1 MTEKEIFLNALKR
14 IWKSENYEKVQVKES
29 YDNIYLNDY
38 KGKLAFTFEFDENGN
53 LIHLE
58 QYDND

>member
-14 IWKSENYEKVQVKES
+14 IWKSENYEKVQVEEF
-29 YDNIYLNDY
+29 YNNIYLNDY
-38 KGKLAFTFEFDENGN
+38 EGKLAFTFEFDENGN